1 MFTDFRTV
9 MALSKKLV
17 VAKRVWV
24 GGLRLY
30 MNQFHATSPSQE
42 AVFKLTYCLINL
54 TGTL

>member
-1 MFTDFRTV
+1 